1 MSDLRNCSK
10 CGRLFGYTGRPLCS
24 FCIEEQEDEYK
35 IVRDYLYDNPGS
47 NVVEVSEATGVD
59 SEQIMRFLRE
69 ERLQISS
76 ENVNM
81 LLECESCGKPITTGR
96 FCHAC
101 KDSLKSALRKEF
113 GLDKPK
119 APQQDEF
126 RQKHDREQMYTATRR
141 KKEI

>member
-10 CGRLFGYTGRPLCS
+10 CGRLFGYSGRPLCS

-81 LLECESCGKPITTGR
+81 LLECETCGKPITTGR
-96 FCHAC
+96 FCHSC
-101 KDSLKSALRKEF
+101 KDNLKSAIRKEF

-119 APQQDEF
+119 VAPQDEF
-126 RQKHDREQMYTATRR
+126 KQKHDKEQMYTATRR

>member
-1 MSDLRNCSK
+1 MADLRNCSK
-10 CGRLFGYTGRPLCS
+10 CGRLYGYSGSPLCS

-47 NVVEVSEATGVD
+47 NVVEVSEATGV
-59 SEQIMRFLRE
+59 STEQIMRFLRE

-81 LLECESCGKPITTGR
+81 LLECETCGKPITTGR

-101 KDSLKSALRKEF
+101 KDNLKSALRKEF
-113 GLDKPK
+113 GLDKPNT
-119 APQQDEF
+119 PQRDES
-126 RQKHDREQMYTATRR
+126 RLKHEKEQMYTAVRR
-141 KKEI
+141 KKE